1 MPLQK
6 GYAVLKGHV
15 ISGVPAKPGKDHY
28 SVHVVDDEKDYRIA
42 INVRSNAKNF
52 GKDLWFFL
60 DENYQHPIITALK
73 ALPLGRKIFQPNATA
88 AERKDSGIT
97 LDFIR
102 MNLFDRTKMKIFP
115 GYLEGAHNDLNERI
129 DDLITDLAGDEESLV
144 YAFGEPWIDEP
155 IKDKVFGFRP
165 GNGVHDIHMNQ
176 GDLTGDYAHE
186 DGVYQDGG
194 LIFYYAPENRYIAY
208 FTKFQSQSWHTDDL
222 TGHAISGEGDNL
234 GPGSGQSG
242 GPIGH
247 GTHGGGNPMTPG
259 HDPDFQ
265 ARIIAAMVN
274 PVGPAP
280 EAETVTLLNTTTQAV
295 DLTGWFLAD
304 KQKNKMPLSGS
315 IPKGGTLQVSVEMP
329 MQLSNSGGI
338 ITLLNNRGVKIH
350 GVSYT
355 AQQAHTEGVTIVF
368 GA

>member
-1 MPLQK
+1 
-6 GYAVLKGHV
+6 
-15 ISGVPAKPGKDHY
+15 
-28 SVHVVDDEKDYRIA
+28 
-42 INVRSNAKNF
+42 
-52 GKDLWFFL
+52 
-60 DENYQHPIITALK
+60 
-73 ALPLGRKIFQPNATA
+73 
-88 AERKDSGIT
+88 
-97 LDFIR
+97 
-102 MNLFDRTKMKIFP
+102 
-115 GYLEGAHNDLNERI
+115 
-129 DDLITDLAGDEESLV
+129 
-144 YAFGEPWIDEP
+144 
-155 IKDKVFGFRP
+155 
-165 GNGVHDIHMNQ
+165 MNQ
-176 GDLTGDYAHE
+176 GDLTGDHAHE

-265 ARIIAAMVN
+265 VRIIAAMVN

-280 EAETVTLLNTTTQAV
+280 EAETVTLLNTTTQVV

-315 IPKGGTLQVSVEMP
+315 IPKGGTLQVSGDA
-329 MQLSNSGGI
+329 MQLSTFQWGS
-338 ITLLNNRGVKIH
+338 
-350 GVSYT
+350 SPY
-355 AQQAHTEGVTIVF
+355 
-368 GA
+368 